1 MFSFFPCLPYQN
13 QSSGF
18 CRPVIKIEQLIVNKL
33 TMGFKLVETSIMEN
47 QELWL
52 EVKKQVET
60 AGLKIGIDALLPLE
74 K

>member
-1 MFSFFPCLPYQN
+1 
-13 QSSGF
+13 
-18 CRPVIKIEQLIVNKL
+18 
-33 TMGFKLVETSIMEN
+33 MGFKLVETSIMEN